1 MPIELKVPEVGESIS
16 EVEIGEWLKKEGDF
30 VERDSEVVVIETDK
44 ATVEV
49 SAPESGTITKILKAS
64 GQTASVHEVI
74 AYLEAG
80 EPRRDGTT
88 TTPSTPA
95 SRDAPASHA
104 GAASTPSSRP
114 SAAADDDRKMIRPS
128 TTAVRSMT
136 QAPAD
141 RPNHESEARPE
152 PDQVAEAAAEAGA
165 ETVPEGEALPK
176 LESRPAPLEKPLIRP
191 APEQRVA
198 HDVDREPN
206 SLRGPEKI
214 RAPSQL
220 PDGNREQIVAMS
232 HLRRRIAERLVGAQH
247 NAALLTTF
255 NEVDMSSVIELR
267 KSYRDLFQERYQT
280 KLGFMSF
287 FVKASIAALRRIP
300 EVNAEIRGTDI
311 VFRNFFD
318 IGVAVGGGK
327 GLVVPVLRNAERLTF
342 AEIEHSIA
350 DFARRAEQSKILP
363 AELQGGTFTISNG
376 GIYGSLLSTPIV
388 NPPQSG
394 ILGLH
399 AIQDRPVVRE
409 GAVVIRPMMYV
420 AVTYDHRLIDGREAV
435 QFLRHIKETI
445 EDPARLLLDI

>member
-1 MPIELKVPEVGESIS
+1 MNMPIELKVPDVGESIS

-30 VERDSEVVVIETDK
+30 VERDDEVVVIETDK

-49 SAPESGTITKILKAS
+49 SAPESGRITKILKPT

-80 EPRRDGTT
+80 EPQYEKGTAKPAAAESRPLT
-88 TTPSTPA
+88 AQQSTPA
-95 SRDAPASHA
+95 
-104 GAASTPSSRP
+104 AAE
-114 SAAADDDRKMIRPS
+114 DDDRKINAPDR
-128 TTAVRSMT
+128 AVAT
-136 QAPAD
+136 PVTEPAKD
-141 RPNHESEARPE
+141 GTSKKDSPE
-152 PDQVAEAAAEAGA
+152 PAEVDEAVAEAGA
-165 ETVPEGEALPK
+165 ETIPEAEALPK
-176 LESRPAPLEKPLIRP
+176 FESRAAPLEKAPIRRP
-191 APEQRVA
+191 PHHRVADDADLQLQSPRAPE
-198 HDVDREPN
+198 
-206 SLRGPEKI
+206 KT
-214 RAPSQL
+214 RAPSQS
-220 PDGNREQIVAMS
+220 PDGKRERIVAMS
-232 HLRRRIAERLVGAQH
+232 HLRRRIAERLVGAQQ

-267 KSYRDLFQERYQT
+267 KRYRDLFQERYQT

-287 FVKASIAALRRIP
+287 FVKASIAALRMIP

-342 AEIEHSIA
+342 AEIEHAIA

-394 ILGLH
+394 IMGLH
-399 AIQDRPVVRE
+399 AIQDRPVVRDS
-409 GAVVIRPMMYV
+409 AVVIRPMMYV
-420 AVTYDHRLIDGREAV
+420 ALTYDHRLIDGREAV
-435 QFLRHIKETI
+435 QFLKHIKETI